1 MNSEHQ
7 GGRMYKVVKRKPM
20 RKPNVSTKPTRLSMS
35 RPKPILSRQRM
46 YRKNLLAS
54 FGGFFAGLDGFA
66 NDKKED
72 KSTEKSNIPTI
83 DADRKVFQ
91 TPVSNGMTG
100 SGSFSRSRSP
110 IRRRS
115 ASPLRR
121 RRVGGEEQDGGKK
134 KRNRHGGKK
143 DDEQDG
149 GKKKSVRRLRG
160 GEELVG
166 GKKRRP
172 LRRSASPGRRL
183 RGGEE
188 LVGGKKRRP
197 LRRSASPG
205 RRHRGG
211 EELDG
216 GAPKKRRPRRHRG
229 GEELDGGAP
238 KKRRPRRRSASPN
251 RRR

>member
-1 MNSEHQ
+1 MDSEHQ

-20 RKPNVSTKPTRLSMS
+20 RKPKVSTKPTRLSMS

-66 NDKKED
+66 NDKKDEKLNE
-72 KSTEKSNIPTI
+72 KSTMSNNV
-83 DADRKVFQ
+83 DDRKVFE
-91 TPVSNGMTG
+91 TPVSPGMTG
-100 SGSFSRSRSP
+100 SGSFRRSKSP
-110 IRRRS
+110 IR
-115 ASPLRR
+115 RR

-134 KRNRHGGKK
+134 KRHRHGGKK

-166 GKKRRP
+166 GKRRPLRRSSSPGRRRHHGGEELLGGKRRP
-172 LRRSASPGRRL
+172 LRRSSSPR
-183 RGGEE
+183 
-188 LVGGKKRRP
+188 
-197 LRRSASPG
+197 
-205 RRHRGG
+205 
-211 EELDG
+211 
-216 GAPKKRRPRRHRG
+216 RRHRG

-238 KKRRPRRRSASPN
+238 KKRRPRRRSASPS